1 MPRLPVALAFL
12 LHLCGGDYATAA
24 EPAMLWVAEGRQ
36 NTVYL
41 LGSIH
46 LLRQRDYPLPAAIDL
61 IYDDVDVI
69 VMELDM
75 DNLDYVEVMVSMRE
89 LGVLEGT
96 TRLRDLL
103 GDELQAQ
110 AEAAA
115 EATEIPLE
123 LLQDSEPWLAAI
135 TVQEL
140 LAMRVGFVG
149 ALGVEN
155 YLTDKA
161 LMDGKP
167 IIGLETI
174 SEQLGF
180 LDGLPMRAQSEWLVH
195 SLVDGLRIEM
205 LVDQLVKAWRSG
217 DVDYLERELI
227 HEAKMSPEVHDAILL
242 QRNISWIDKI
252 ASFLEDDE
260 DYLVVVGAAH
270 LVGDDG
276 LVELL
281 AERDIAIS
289 RLEISE

>member
-1 MPRLPVALAFL
+1 M
-12 LHLCGGDYATAA
+12 
-24 EPAMLWVAEGRQ
+24 MWVAEGRQ

-46 LLRQRDYPLPAAIDL
+46 LLRQHDYPLPAAIDL
-61 IYDDVDVI
+61 VYDAVDAL

-75 DNLDYVEVMVSMRE
+75 DDLDYIEVIATMRE
-89 LGVLEGT
+89 LGVMDEAE
-96 TRLRDLL
+96 RLQELL
-103 GDELQAQ
+103 GEELHAQ

-115 EATEIPLE
+115 EATDIPLE

-149 ALGVEN
+149 ELGIEN
-155 YLTDKA
+155 YLGDKA
-161 LMDGKP
+161 RADGKP
-167 IIGLETI
+167 ILGLETI
-174 SEQLGF
+174 TEQLGF

-205 LVDQLVKAWRSG
+205 LVDQLVVAWRSG
-217 DVDYLERELI
+217 DVGYLERELI
-227 HEAKMSPEVHDAILL
+227 HEARMSPEVHDAVLL
-242 QRNISWIDKI
+242 QRNRSWIDKI
-252 ASFLEDDE
+252 VDLMDDDR

-281 AERDIAIS
+281 AERDIPVS
-289 RLEISE
+289 RLGISQ